1 MGVETFFLTVRN
13 GGTFITMEEAT
24 QLREQWFD
32 MWPEMK
38 RYVED
43 LIVDCEVPEDYFDDK
58 KGSEDDVDEE
68 NTVYDPLAN
77 IEKKTIK
84 LYKAVNLVGIWRAR
98 AGKQMALNF
107 PFQSLAAVI
116 SKRAA
121 WLVYLDSLEF
131 GYKLT
136 DLIHDELLAE
146 VDEDKAEEVAIRIQR
161 LMLQAG
167 KEIVPNVKM
176 AAEFGLMRRWS
187 KAAEAEYVDGRLVP
201 YDDVHPY
208 KIEDEAF

>member
-58 KGSEDDVDEE
+58 KGEDDDVNEE
-68 NTVYDPLAN
+68 NTVYDPLAT

-84 LYKAVNLVGIWRAR
+84 LYRAVNLVGI
-98 AGKQMALNF
+98 
-107 PFQSLAAVI
+107 
-116 SKRAA
+116 KRNK
-121 WLVYLDSLEF
+121 LL
-131 GYKLT
+131 YK
-136 DLIHDELLAE
+136 
-146 VDEDKAEEVAIRIQR
+146 
-161 LMLQAG
+161 
-167 KEIVPNVKM
+167 
-176 AAEFGLMRRWS
+176 
-187 KAAEAEYVDGRLVP
+187 
-201 YDDVHPY
+201 
-208 KIEDEAF
+208 